1 MSTYFVYSSHHR
13 LRASDFDI
21 HFMLHTALAGEF
33 MHSLLAMICVQVGL
47 DGFCEHNS
55 FNCGI

>member
-33 MHSLLAMICVQVGL
+33 MHSLLAMICVQVGI
-47 DGFCEHNS
+47 D
-55 FNCGI
+55 